1 MRKEVRQAMR
11 ICPDAVRRAAER
23 QLADGLCE
31 ELRFRIGRPVQAS
44 VGGRSAC
51 MEVLTT
57 RAMLDELLERA
68 TQQSAYAV
76 QEMLRCGFVTLPGG
90 HRLGI
95 CGTAVLREGEIRT
108 LRCISSMNLRIACE
122 KLGIG
127 EGCAGWLWTHPASTL
142 IFGPPA
148 SGKTTLLRD
157 LIRLLAQRQ
166 RVCVVDERQEL
177 AACVDGV
184 PQFDLG
190 ENTDILSAVP
200 KELGITLLL
209 RSMNPQWIA
218 LDEITA
224 AADVQAIVRAS
235 YCGVKLLATAHAE
248 SRQELFSRPVYRSLM
263 EQGIFRNLIAISTD
277 HSVRIER
284 GNPG

>member
-122 KLGIG
+122 KPGIG

>member
-1 MRKEVRQAMR
+1 MRKEVKQAMR

-31 ELRFRIGRPVQAS
+31 ELRFRIGRAVQAS
-44 VGGRSAC
+44 VGGRS
-51 MEVLTT
+51 VSLKVQTT

-68 TQQSAYAV
+68 TQQSAYAA

-90 HRLGI
+90 HRLGV

-108 LRCISSMNLRIACE
+108 LRGISSMNLRIARE
-122 KLGIG
+122 LPGIG
-127 EGCAGWLWTHPASTL
+127 EACAGWLWTHPASAL
-142 IFGPPA
+142 LFGPPA

-157 LIRLLAQRQ
+157 LIRLIAQRQ

-177 AACVDGV
+177 AACLDGV

-190 ENTDILSAVP
+190 ENTDVLSAVP

-224 AADVQAIVRAS
+224 AEDVQAIVRAS
-235 YCGVKLLATAHAE
+235 YCGVRFLATAHAA

-263 EQGIFRNLIAISTD
+263 EQGVFRNLISVSPN

-284 GNPG
+284 GNAG